1 MKKLPLLIL
10 IFIVVLGAGLA
21 VSNTETQPRKAP
33 TFEDAIAII
42 KKYEGLSGPSHWP
55 FVGYGHKVM
64 PGEKFSR
71 SKKLSEAEADALA
84 RKDYA
89 KLCAKY
95 REFGA
100 DSLLLAA
107 LAYNCGPGVVAK
119 SSVLSKLKAGNRD
132 IEASY
137 IAHSRYRGKQLSQLK
152 RRRQEELA
160 TLFVK
165 DPSTLINEVNEA
177 ENQALSETERIEAA
191 ALSLENAGIHS
202 DSTRH
207 DIPRNHAGS
216 GNEQHGKSGVN
227 SEAGTLAE

>member
-1 MKKLPLLIL
+1 MKKIQLLIFL
-10 IFIVVLGAGLA
+10 FIVGIAVGFA
-21 VSNTETQPRKAP
+21 VSESDAIHQKPP

-42 KKYEGLSGPSHWP
+42 KKYEGLSGPNHWP

-137 IAHSRYRGKQLSQLK
+137 IAHSRYKGKQLSQLK

-165 DPSTLINEVNEA
+165 DPSSLYNVNNLPGENTEEILEEEVTEITN
-177 ENQALSETERIEAA
+177 LSYPETAVEKK
-191 ALSLENAGIHS
+191 
-202 DSTRH
+202 DSVKTTTQ
-207 DIPRNHAGS
+207 N
-216 GNEQHGKSGVN
+216 
-227 SEAGTLAE
+227 

>member
-10 IFIVVLGAGLA
+10 LFIVGIAVGFAVLQ
-21 VSNTETQPRKAP
+21 SESIQQKAP

-64 PGEKFSR
+64 PGEKFTR
-71 SKKLSEAEADALA
+71 GKKLTEAEADALA
-84 RKDYA
+84 RADYA

-137 IAHSRYRGKQLSQLK
+137 IAHSRYKGKQLSQLK

-160 TLFVK
+160 VLFVK
-165 DPSTLINEVNEA
+165 DPSSIKMATTSTPDKVAELEEEEVTEITN
-177 ENQALSETERIEAA
+177 LSYHDNSDEKKDSIK
-191 ALSLENAGIHS
+191 NAS
-202 DSTRH
+202 
-207 DIPRNHAGS
+207 
-216 GNEQHGKSGVN
+216 QK
-227 SEAGTLAE
+227 

>member
-10 IFIVVLGAGLA
+10 IFVVGLGLGFA
-21 VSNTETQPRKAP
+21 VTQTDTQPRKAP

-42 KKYEGLSGPSHWP
+42 KKYEGISGPSHWP

-64 PGEKFSR
+64 PGEKFTR
-71 SKKLSEAEADALA
+71 GKKLSEAEADALA

-137 IAHSRYRGKQLSQLK
+137 LAHCRYRGKQLSQLK

-165 DPSTLINEVNEA
+165 DPSTLINEVEEEVQHIEASAVVLEDASQKADSINNAGHSQDSGAKDAARLKEDSEA
-177 ENQALSETERIEAA
+177 E
-191 ALSLENAGIHS
+191 
-202 DSTRH
+202 
-207 DIPRNHAGS
+207 
-216 GNEQHGKSGVN
+216 
-227 SEAGTLAE
+227 

>member
-10 IFIVVLGAGLA
+10 LLIVGLGIGFA
-21 VSNTETQPRKAP
+21 VSQTDTATKKAP

-84 RKDYA
+84 RSDYA
-89 KLCAKY
+89 KLCAMY
-95 REFGA
+95 RSYGA

-132 IEASY
+132 IESSY
-137 IAHSRYRGKQLSQLK
+137 LAHCRYKGKQLSQLK

-165 DPSTLINEVNEA
+165 DPSTLIQDVEEDVKV
-177 ENQALSETERIEAA
+177 ETENIEAQV
-191 ALSLENAGIHS
+191 LSLEAQDPTHREKS
-202 DSTRH
+202 DSIKAH
-207 DIPRNHAGS
+207 EPKEEPH
-216 GNEQHGKSGVN
+216 QHQ
-227 SEAGTLAE
+227 

>member
-1 MKKLPLLIL
+1 MKKLQLLIL
-10 IFIVVLGAGLA
+10 LFIFGLCLGFA
-21 VSNTETQPRKAP
+21 VSQTDTAIRKAP

-55 FVGYGHKVM
+55 FIGYGHKVM
-64 PGEKFSR
+64 PGERFTR
-71 SKKLSEAEADALA
+71 GKKLTEAEADALA

-132 IEASY
+132 IESSY
-137 IAHSRYRGKQLSQLK
+137 LAHCRYRGKQLSQLK

-165 DPSTLINEVNEA
+165 DPSTLASEIEGEINSEVQHMEA
-177 ENQALSETERIEAA
+177 SAISLDEGALNSDSIR
-191 ALSLENAGIHS
+191 SSDPQQHS
-202 DSTRH
+202 DSK
-207 DIPRNHAGS
+207 DSPNQKEGS
-216 GNEQHGKSGVN
+216 KAQ
-227 SEAGTLAE
+227 

>member
-1 MKKLPLLIL
+1 MKKIQLLIFL
-10 IFIVVLGAGLA
+10 FIVGIAVGFA
-21 VSNTETQPRKAP
+21 VSESDAIHQKPP

-137 IAHSRYRGKQLSQLK
+137 KAHCKYKGKQLSQLK
-152 RRRQEELA
+152 RRREEELA

-165 DPSTLINEVNEA
+165 DISSAAQSMLTGIESEA
-177 ENQALSETERIEAA
+177 ENIEAT
-191 ALSLENAGIHS
+191 ALSLAPDNAS
-202 DSTRH
+202 EMAKKDSVTQ
-207 DIPRNHAGS
+207 A
-216 GNEQHGKSGVN
+216 QHR
-227 SEAGTLAE
+227 

>member
-1 MKKLPLLIL
+1 MKKLPILLIL
-10 IFIVVLGAGLA
+10 LIIGLGLGFA
-21 VSNTETQPRKAP
+21 VSQTATETQKAP

-71 SKKLSEAEADALA
+71 GKKLSEAEADALA

-95 REFGA
+95 REYGA

-137 IAHSRYRGKQLSQLK
+137 IAHSRYKGKQLSQLK

-160 TLFVK
+160 VLFVK
-165 DPSTLINEVNEA
+165 DPASLIDEVDNEVV
-177 ENQALSETERIEAA
+177 SEVKHIESAVMTLNDA
-191 ALSLENAGIHS
+191 SADSIHKTSHEHHS
-202 DSTRH
+202 DSKE
-207 DIPRNHAGS
+207 S
-216 GNEQHGKSGVN
+216 GHSKDD
-227 SEAGTLAE
+227 TKAE

>member
-10 IFIVVLGAGLA
+10 LFIVGIAVGFA
-21 VSNTETQPRKAP
+21 VSQSESIQQKAP

-64 PGEKFSR
+64 PGEKFTR
-71 SKKLSEAEADALA
+71 GKKLTEAEADALA
-84 RKDYA
+84 RADYA

-137 IAHSRYRGKQLSQLK
+137 IAHSRYKGKQLSQLK

-160 TLFVK
+160 VLFVK
-165 DPSTLINEVNEA
+165 DPSSIKMATTSTPDKVAELEEEEVTEITN
-177 ENQALSETERIEAA
+177 LSYHDNSDEKKDSIK
-191 ALSLENAGIHS
+191 NAS
-202 DSTRH
+202 
-207 DIPRNHAGS
+207 
-216 GNEQHGKSGVN
+216 QK
-227 SEAGTLAE
+227 

>member
-1 MKKLPLLIL
+1 MKKIQLLIFL
-10 IFIVVLGAGLA
+10 FIVGIA
-21 VSNTETQPRKAP
+21 VVFAISESDAIQQKPP

-71 SKKLSEAEADALA
+71 GKKLTEPEADALA

-137 IAHSRYRGKQLSQLK
+137 IAHSRYKGKQLSQLK

-160 TLFVK
+160 FLFVK
-165 DPSTLINEVNEA
+165 DPSSLQNIKNITG
-177 ENQALSETERIEAA
+177 ENTDEILEEEITEITNLSY
-191 ALSLENAGIHS
+191 S
-202 DSTRH
+202 D
-207 DIPRNHAGS
+207 
-216 GNEQHGKSGVN
+216 N
-227 SEAGTLAE
+227 SEEKKDSVKNTAQN

>member
-10 IFIVVLGAGLA
+10 LFIVGIAFGFA
-21 VSNTETQPRKAP
+21 VSQNESVQQKAP

-64 PGEKFSR
+64 PGEKFTR
-71 SKKLSEAEADALA
+71 GNKLTEAEADALA

-95 REFGA
+95 RDFGA

-137 IAHSRYRGKQLSQLK
+137 IAHSRYKGKQLSQLK

-165 DPSTLINEVNEA
+165 DPTSLIQEIEGEVKSA
-177 ENQALSETERIEAA
+177 EEHIETAVISLDKAMQAD
-191 ALSLENAGIHS
+191 SLHNANHQQHS
-202 DSTRH
+202 DSQ
-207 DIPRNHAGS
+207 NAS
-216 GNEQHGKSGVN
+216 QHKD
-227 SEAGTLAE
+227 E

>member
-1 MKKLPLLIL
+1 M
-10 IFIVVLGAGLA
+10 IFVVGLGLGFA
-21 VSNTETQPRKAP
+21 VTQTDTQPRKAP

-42 KKYEGLSGPSHWP
+42 KKYEGISGPSHWP

-64 PGEKFSR
+64 PGEKFTR
-71 SKKLSEAEADALA
+71 GKKLSEAEADALA

-137 IAHSRYRGKQLSQLK
+137 LAHCRYRGKQLSQLK

-165 DPSTLINEVNEA
+165 DPSTLINEVEEEVLHIEASAVALEDASQKADSINNAGHSQDSGAKDAARLKEDSEA
-177 ENQALSETERIEAA
+177 E
-191 ALSLENAGIHS
+191 
-202 DSTRH
+202 
-207 DIPRNHAGS
+207 
-216 GNEQHGKSGVN
+216 
-227 SEAGTLAE
+227 

>member
-1 MKKLPLLIL
+1 MV
-10 IFIVVLGAGLA
+10 FIVGLGIVFA
-21 VSNTETQPRKAP
+21 VSETHTQQKAP

-42 KKYEGLSGPSHWP
+42 KKYEGISSARHWP

-64 PGEKFSR
+64 PGEKFT
-71 SKKLSEAEADALA
+71 KGKVLTAAEADALV

-95 REFGA
+95 REYGV

-137 IAHSRYRGKQLSQLK
+137 KAHCRYQGKQLSQLK
-152 RRRQEELA
+152 RRREEELA
-160 TLFVK
+160 VLFVK
-165 DPSTLINEVNEA
+165 DPSTLHDSKSSSHANAEEEVEIT
-177 ENQALSETERIEAA
+177 EISHLSYLDHTDEQKDSVKDLTHSEKNVSHTE
-191 ALSLENAGIHS
+191 
-202 DSTRH
+202 
-207 DIPRNHAGS
+207 
-216 GNEQHGKSGVN
+216 K
-227 SEAGTLAE
+227 

>member
-1 MKKLPLLIL
+1 MKKLHLLIIL
-10 IFIVVLGAGLA
+10 FILGLGIGFA
-21 VSNTETQPRKAP
+21 VSQTDTQPGKAP

-64 PGEKFSR
+64 PGEKFTKGR
-71 SKKLSEAEADALA
+71 KLTEAEADALA
-84 RKDYA
+84 RQDYA

-95 REFGA
+95 REFGV

-165 DPSTLINEVNEA
+165 DPSTLISEMEA
-177 ENQALSETERIEAA
+177 KVESEMQHIEAS
-191 ALSLENAGIHS
+191 ALSLDETSRNT
-202 DSTRH
+202 DSIRYETSELH
-207 DIPRNHAGS
+207 NDSGKGGS
-216 GNEQHGKSGVN
+216 SLNKDESNVR
-227 SEAGTLAE
+227 

>member
-1 MKKLPLLIL
+1 MAQRNLILCLMKKLPLIIIL
-10 IFIVVLGAGLA
+10 FIAGIAVGFA
-21 VSNTETQPRKAP
+21 VSESSPEQKAP

-55 FVGYGHKVM
+55 FIGYGHKVM
-64 PGEKFSR
+64 PGEKFTR
-71 SKKLSEAEADALA
+71 GKRLTEAEADALA
-84 RKDYA
+84 RADYA

-160 TLFVK
+160 VLFVK
-165 DPSTLINEVNEA
+165 DPS
-177 ENQALSETERIEAA
+177 AL
-191 ALSLENAGIHS
+191 
-202 DSTRH
+202 H
-207 DIPRNHAGS
+207 D
-216 GNEQHGKSGVN
+216 
-227 SEAGTLAE
+227 AGTSSDEDLTESAEEVTEIIHLSSPAHPEENKDSVNNASHN